1 MCTSTSSTSV
11 TKSSIEEIP
20 PGKLVQPYIEIL
32 RGRDGR
38 DGRDGVQ
45 GPRGVMGPAGPT
57 GAQGPPG
64 PRSGGVTYIRWGRTT
79 CPDTEGTELVY
90 AGRAAGSH
98 YTYKGGTS
106 DYLCLPDEPQY
117 LNYKPGVQ
125 LYSPLH
131 GAEYEIN
138 GNQPLHALHDHNVP
152 CVVCHSSTRESVLM
166 IPARLSCPNT
176 WTLEYS
182 GYLMSDHYTHHRTS
196 TECVDKDAESIPGSV
211 SNTNGALFYH
221 MEATCNGILCPP
233 YVAEK
238 ELTCAVCT
246 K

>member
-1 MCTSTSSTSV
+1 M
-11 TKSSIEEIP
+11 IN
-20 PGKLVQPYIEIL
+20 GVQSELDIL

-38 DGRDGVQ
+38 DGEDGQNGRDGRDGLPGVP

-64 PRSGGVTYIRWGRTT
+64 PRSGGATYIRWGRTT

-90 AGRAAGSH
+90 AGRAAGTAH
-98 YTYKGGTS
+98 TIQGGTS
-106 DYLCLPDEPQY
+106 DYLCLPDEPEY
-117 LNYKPGVQ
+117 LAFTPGLQ
-125 LYSPLH
+125 GRSHLH
-131 GAEYEIN
+131 GTEYQPHD
-138 GNQPLHALHDHNVP
+138 QPLNRFENHNAP
-152 CVVCHSSTRESVLM
+152 CAVCHSSTRESVLM

-182 GYLMSDHYTHHRTS
+182 GYLMSENERYYRRS
-196 TECVDKDAESIPGSV
+196 TACVDKDPESIPGS
-211 SNTNGALFYH
+211 SSDTNGALFYH

>member
-1 MCTSTSSTSV
+1 M
-11 TKSSIEEIP
+11 
-20 PGKLVQPYIEIL
+20 
-32 RGRDGR
+32 
-38 DGRDGVQ
+38 
-45 GPRGVMGPAGPT
+45 
-57 GAQGPPG
+57 
-64 PRSGGVTYIRWGRTT
+64 
-79 CPDTEGTELVY
+79 Y
-90 AGRAAGSH
+90 AGRAAGAQFQS
-98 YTYKGGTS
+98 KGGTS

-117 LNYKPGVQ
+117 LSFTPGVQ
-125 LYSPLH
+125 GRSHLH
-131 GAEYEIN
+131 GAEYQPHD
-138 GNQPLHALHDHNVP
+138 QPLNRVEDHNVP
-152 CVVCHSSTRESVLM
+152 CAVCHSSTRESVIM

-182 GYLMSDHYTHHRTS
+182 GYLMSENRIYYRRS
-196 TECVDKDAESIPGSV
+196 TECVDKNPESIPGSV